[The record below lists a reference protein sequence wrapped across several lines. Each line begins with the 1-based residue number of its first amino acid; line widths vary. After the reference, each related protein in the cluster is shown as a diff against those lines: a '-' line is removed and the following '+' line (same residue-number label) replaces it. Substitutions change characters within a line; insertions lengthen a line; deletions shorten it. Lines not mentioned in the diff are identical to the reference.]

1 MKLLVVHQEFETD
14 VFKASVILS
23 NDILLKCVFPSH
35 VSDLLRVSSWADS
48 EGNTFTADK
57 SYGKPP
63 SCTDS
68 VLMSMCHF
76 LSFYSKIDIVRAF
89 VHLHLDFEF
98 AIYNRVVVWGY

>member
-1 MKLLVVHQEFETD
+1 MILIFLKLLVVHQEFETD

-63 SCTDS
+63 SCTDGAC
-68 VLMSMCHF
+68 VI
-76 LSFYSKIDIVRAF
+76 FYQIDILRAL